1 MAPGIDN
8 NPSGHP
14 GQPAGHRVEE
24 RDGSQVHLPI
34 LLPALSDRIG
44 VWLSDPLLHRRAL
57 SGIAR
62 LKIEIHEIGD
72 VPLSTQDVEDD
83 ADVNAAN
90 VPIFIGLV
98 DRAYARP
105 GDRAGRSARVG
116 FNPLPISRESQ
127 EEDSPALVSEPTMNE
142 TVHIENAV
150 LGGGEAGKY
159 LAWDLAQQGRP
170 VVVIERALIGGSCP
184 NIACLPSKNVIR
196 SAKVADLVSR
206 AASYGVRIEGAT
218 VDMKGVRQR
227 KREMVDGMIAI
238 HRHKFAIPHLEFLL
252 AEGLLVGPR
261 TVEARLPEGG
271 SRRFVADRLF
281 LNLGTRA
288 TIPSVPGLA
297 DAEPL
302 THVEALELD
311 RLPSHLIVLGG
322 GYVGV
327 EFAQAFRRF
336 GSQVTVLEFGT
347 QLLGRED
354 PDVAAAVLKIFEEDG
369 IEVVLGAETQVVE
382 GRSGEAVRL
391 RVKTQA
397 GNRTIEGSDILVA
410 AGRTPNTR
418 NIGLEQAGIEL
429 DARDFVEVDDRLQT
443 TAAGVWAM
451 GECAGSPQFT
461 HVAFDD
467 FRVVRDNLAGA
478 VRTTRDRLIPY
489 CAFIDPEL
497 ARVGLD
503 ETTAQ
508 QQRIA
513 VRVAR
518 IPMTSVLRARAIGET
533 RGFMKMLLAADSDR
547 ILGFTMLGADAGEVV
562 AVVQTAMLAGLP
574 YTGLRDAILT
584 HPTMAESL
592 NVLLTT
598 VPPDSST
605 RMAARALARW
615 EGEGG
620 RVQSA
625 KNPNT

>member
-1 MAPGIDN
+1 M
-8 NPSGHP
+8 
-14 GQPAGHRVEE
+14 
-24 RDGSQVHLPI
+24 
-34 LLPALSDRIG
+34 
-44 VWLSDPLLHRRAL
+44 
-57 SGIAR
+57 
-62 LKIEIHEIGD
+62 
-72 VPLSTQDVEDD
+72 T
-83 ADVNAAN
+83 
-90 VPIFIGLV
+90 
-98 DRAYARP
+98 
-105 GDRAGRSARVG
+105 
-116 FNPLPISRESQ
+116 ES
-127 EEDSPALVSEPTMNE
+127 
-142 TVHIENAV
+142 VHIENVV

-159 LAWDLAQQGRP
+159 IAWDLAQQGRA
-170 VVVIERALIGGSCP
+170 VVVVERSLVGGSCP

-196 SAKVADLVSR
+196 SAKVVDLIGR
-206 AASYGVRIEGAT
+206 ASSYGVSLDGAT
-218 VDMKGVRQR
+218 VDMTGVRQR
-227 KREMVDGMIAI
+227 KRDMVDGLIAI
-238 HRHKFAIPHLEFLL
+238 HRKRFALPHLEFLL
-252 AEGLLVGPR
+252 GEGRLVGPR
-261 TVEARLPEGG
+261 TVEARLPDGG

-288 TIPSVPGLA
+288 TIPDVPGLA

-302 THVEALELD
+302 THIEALELD
-311 RLPSHLIVLGG
+311 RVPPHLIVLGG

-354 PDVAAAVLKIFEEDG
+354 PDVSAAVRKIFEEDG
-369 IEVVLGAETQVVE
+369 IDVVPGADTQLVE
-382 GRSGEAVRL
+382 GRSGDGVRL
-391 RVKTQA
+391 RVKTPA
-397 GNRTIEGSDILVA
+397 GNRTIEGSDVLVA
-410 AGRTPNTR
+410 AGRTPQTR
-418 NIGLEQAGIEL
+418 GIGLEEAGIAL
-429 DARDFVEVDDRLQT
+429 DARGFVTVDDRLQT
-443 TAAGVWAM
+443 TAVGVWAM

-467 FRVVRDNLAGA
+467 FRVVRDNLAGKL
-478 VRTTRDRLIPY
+478 RSTRDRLIPY

-503 ETTAQ
+503 EATAQ

-533 RGFMKMLLAADSDR
+533 RGFMKMLLDADSDR
-547 ILGFTMLGADAGEVV
+547 ILGFTMLGAGAGEVL

-584 HPTMAESL
+584 HPTMAEGL

-598 VPPDSST
+598 VPPDMST

-620 RVQSA
+620 RVTTT
-625 KNPNT
+625 KNDKAEEIT